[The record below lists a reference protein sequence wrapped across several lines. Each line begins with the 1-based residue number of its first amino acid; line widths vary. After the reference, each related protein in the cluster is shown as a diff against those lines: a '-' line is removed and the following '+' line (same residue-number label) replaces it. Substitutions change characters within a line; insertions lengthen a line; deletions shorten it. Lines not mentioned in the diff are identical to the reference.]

1 MPLYRINL
9 LREQQIYK
17 PNLVIIFGISLVF
30 ISILVLF
37 MHHYILVDKIN
48 YQQERNKYL
57 QQEID
62 KFKDI
67 QIENKNL
74 EAKKALLIKNIDLVQ
89 AIETNRI
96 QIIHLFEEVINL
108 VPDGVFFSRLTQN
121 ANKIF
126 LEGVADSEKNFF
138 ILIKNFKQSKF
149 LTNPQIYSIEM
160 KQDKLKSSVS
170 HFKLELTQ
178 ASQ

>member
-17 PNLVIIFGISLVF
+17 PNVFIIIPISLVF
-30 ISILVLF
+30 VSILVLF
-37 MHHYILVDKIN
+37 MQYLLLDKIN

-57 QQEID
+57 QQEIN

-67 QIENKNL
+67 LREYKDL
-74 EAKKALLIKNIDLVQ
+74 EAKKHLLIKNINLLKL
-89 AIETNRI
+89 IEKNRF
-96 QIIHLFEEVINL
+96 QIIHLFEELINL

-121 ANKIF
+121 ANKIY
-126 LEGVADSEKNFF
+126 LEGVTESEKNLF

-149 LTNPQIYSIEM
+149 LTNPKIYSIEM
-160 KQDKLKSSVS
+160 KQDKLKSNVS

>member
-17 PNLVIIFGISLVF
+17 PNVFIIIPISLVF
-30 ISILVLF
+30 VSILVLF
-37 MHHYILVDKIN
+37 MQYILLDKIN

-57 QQEID
+57 QQEIK

-67 QIENKNL
+67 LREYKDL
-74 EAKKALLIKNIDLVQ
+74 ETKKHLLIKNINLLKL
-89 AIETNRI
+89 IEKNRV
-96 QIIHLFEEVINL
+96 QIIHLFEELINL

-121 ANKIF
+121 ANKIY
-126 LEGVADSEKNFF
+126 LEGVTESEKNLF

-149 LTNPQIYSIEM
+149 LTNPKIYSIEM
-160 KQDKLKSSVS
+160 KQDKLKSNVS

>member
-17 PNLVIIFGISLVF
+17 PNLVMIFGISLLVVG
-30 ISILVLF
+30 ILVLF

-48 YQQERNKYL
+48 YQQQRNKYL

-67 QIENKNL
+67 QIAKKNL
-74 EAKKALLIKNIDLVQ
+74 EAKKAKLINNIDLVQ
-89 AIETNRI
+89 AIETKRI

-108 VPDGVFFSRLTQN
+108 VPDGVFFNRMTQN
-121 ANKIF
+121 ANKVF

-138 ILIKNFKQSKF
+138 TLIKNFKQSKF
-149 LTNPQIYSIEM
+149 LTKPKIYSIEM

>member
-17 PNLVIIFGISLVF
+17 PNLVIIFGISLVLV
-30 ISILVLF
+30 SILVLF

-57 QQEID
+57 QQGID
-62 KFKDI
+62 KYKYI
-67 QIENKNL
+67 HIENKNL
-74 EAKKALLIKNIDLVQ
+74 EAKKALLIKNIDLLQ
-89 AIETNRI
+89 AIEINRI
-96 QIIHLFEEVINL
+96 QIIHLFEELINL
-108 VPDGVFFSRLTQN
+108 LPDGVFFSSLTQN

-149 LTNPQIYSIEM
+149 LTNPKIYSIEM

>member
-17 PNLVIIFGISLVF
+17 PNVFIIIPISLVF
-30 ISILVLF
+30 VSILVLF
-37 MHHYILVDKIN
+37 MQYLLLDKIN

-57 QQEID
+57 QQEIN

-67 QIENKNL
+67 LREYKDL
-74 EAKKALLIKNIDLVQ
+74 ETKKHLLIKNINLLKL
-89 AIETNRI
+89 IEKNRV
-96 QIIHLFEEVINL
+96 QIIHLFEELINL

-121 ANKIF
+121 ANKIY
-126 LEGVADSEKNFF
+126 LEGVTESEKNLF

-149 LTNPQIYSIEM
+149 LTNPKIYSIEM
-160 KQDKLKSSVS
+160 KQDKLKSNVS

>member
-9 LREQQIYK
+9 LHEQQIYK

-30 ISILVLF
+30 VSILVLF

-74 EAKKALLIKNIDLVQ
+74 EAKKAL
-89 AIETNRI
+89 
-96 QIIHLFEEVINL
+96 
-108 VPDGVFFSRLTQN
+108 
-121 ANKIF
+121 
-126 LEGVADSEKNFF
+126 
-138 ILIKNFKQSKF
+138 
-149 LTNPQIYSIEM
+149 
-160 KQDKLKSSVS
+160 
-170 HFKLELTQ
+170 
-178 ASQ
+178 

>member
-30 ISILVLF
+30 VSILVLF
-37 MHHYILVDKIN
+37 MQHYILVDKIN

-62 KFKDI
+62 KYKDI

-121 ANKIF
+121 TNKIF

>member
-17 PNLVIIFGISLVF
+17 PNLVIIFGISFVF
-30 ISILVLF
+30 VSILVLF

-62 KFKDI
+62 KYKDI

-74 EAKKALLIKNIDLVQ
+74 EAKKALLIKYIDLVQ
-89 AIETNRI
+89 AIETNGI
-96 QIIHLFEEVINL
+96 QIVHLFEELINL
-108 VPDGVFFSRLTQN
+108 VPDGVFFSSLTQN

-149 LTNPQIYSIEM
+149 LTNPKIYSLEM